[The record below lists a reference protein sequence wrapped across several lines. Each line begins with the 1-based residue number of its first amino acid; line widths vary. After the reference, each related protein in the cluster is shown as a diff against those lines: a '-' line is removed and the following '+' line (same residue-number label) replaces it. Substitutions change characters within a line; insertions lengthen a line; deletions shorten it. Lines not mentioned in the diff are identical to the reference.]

1 MTSMFALPRVVGL
14 GLVCILCTPAWAKAP
29 KASSEAQQR
38 YNRERAVCMSGQSNQ
53 DRATCLRE
61 AGAALQEARRNRL
74 GTNAGA
80 DLRAN
85 ATARCN
91 AQPAADRDA
100 CVQRI
105 TGAGSVQGSV
115 EGGGLIRQVETPVK

>member
-1 MTSMFALPRVVGL
+1 MSALHRVASL
-14 GLVCILCTPAWAKAP
+14 GLVWVLCAPAWAAAP

-38 YNRERAVCMSGQSNQ
+38 YNRERARCMSGHSNQ

-74 GTNAGA
+74 DTNAGT
-80 DLRAN
+80 DFRAN

-100 CVQRI
+100 CVQRVM
-105 TGAGSVQGSV
+105 GAGSTQGSV
-115 EGGGLIRQVETPVK
+115 GGGGLIREVETPVK